1 MVNLVLYMVISFVGG
16 STGYI
21 LDYGYGARAFAM
33 GSSYYGISGDVIS
46 GAYNPASLGF
56 LKENA
61 LSVTY
66 APLEFG
72 ETFTSLVFSKV
83 VSGNLNYAVFMAG
96 LNTPGFEGRDE
107 YNRHIG
113 TYWFVQ
119 YGGGVSVGRRLND
132 PIALGIKLK
141 FLYSR
146 IRTDIGAGF
155 GIDAGTYFVL
165 NEYVRGGIAVKNIIP
180 MSISYLGE
188 KERAPFELV
197 SGWDIRPTSFL
208 HFSWDL
214 SYSSFSGFQTA
225 FGGEGNFLDIFSVR
239 GGINPREITGGIG
252 VSRDYKNYT
261 LKLDYSYAMPRG
273 VSVFHD
279 MHRLSLTFNFGGYR
293 IYAVSEPSVLSIT
306 NENAVAKIRL
316 HINLPYRVS
325 QWSLTIKTKGGEFV
339 RKFEGKNTPPLV
351 LMWDARDIN
360 GMIVPDGTYDYEL
373 RVFDEYGNEYVKT
386 GNLVKVRLAL

>member
-1 MVNLVLYMVISFVGG
+1 MVGTILYMFISFVGG
-16 STGYI
+16 YTGYV

-33 GSSYYGISGDVIS
+33 GSSYYGMSGDVVS

-56 LKENA
+56 LMENG

-66 APLEFG
+66 APLEFD

-96 LNTPGFEGRDE
+96 LNTPGFEGRDLNN
-107 YNRHIG
+107 YHTG

-119 YGGGVSVGRRLND
+119 YGGGVSVGRRLSD
-132 PIALGIKLK
+132 PIALGIKIK

-146 IRTDIGAGF
+146 IRTDVGAGF
-155 GIDAGTYFVL
+155 GADAGMY
-165 NEYVRGGIAVKNIIP
+165 YVFNDYLRGGLVLKNIIP
-180 MSISYLGE
+180 MSVSYLGE
-188 KERAPFELV
+188 RERAPIGLI

-208 HFSWDL
+208 HFTVDFA
-214 SYSSFSGFQTA
+214 YSPFYGFQTS

-239 GGINPREITGGIG
+239 GGINSREITGGIG

-261 LKLDYSYAMPRG
+261 VKLDYSYAMPRG
-273 VSVFHD
+273 ITVFHD

-293 IYAVSEPSVLSIT
+293 VYAVSEPSVLSIT
-306 NENAVAKIRL
+306 DENAVAKIRL
-316 HINLPYRVS
+316 HINLPYRVN
-325 QWSLTIKTKGGEFV
+325 QWSLTIKTRGGEFV

-360 GMIVPDGTYDYEL
+360 GMIVPDGTYMYEL
-373 RVFDEYGNEYVKT
+373 RVVDEYGNEYVKT
-386 GNLVKVRLAL
+386 GKLVKVRLAL